1 MSRTACFIV
10 LACGLTYAASPR
22 PETTTY
28 VDGNVTTLKP
38 NTGGTLVFSDD
49 KSMTF
54 RTGLTD
60 VSVAYT
66 NILRAELGATQT
78 HSHEEPAYKVWTLPK
93 RLHKAETQL
102 LTLEFKTGAGQSQTM
117 TLELAK
123 PAASNVLATI
133 QEKTA
138 SPSAKASEKGA
149 KPGATVAKAD
159 SKDSSKDWWGDD
171 YWKTN
176 RNVAKWDSASAS
188 K

>member
-1 MSRTACFIV
+1 MSRTASLIL

-54 RTGLTD
+54 RTGLAD

-78 HSHEEPAYKVWTLPK
+78 HSHDEPAYKVWTLPK
-93 RLHKAETQL
+93 RLHKTETQL

-138 SPSAKASEKGA
+138 KPDAPAKAG
-149 KPGATVAKAD
+149 KPAATVAKAD
-159 SKDSSKDWWGDD
+159 SKDSKEWWGDD

-176 RNVAKWDSASAS
+176 RNVSKWDSSAS
-188 K
+188 SNK